1 MLKTSETE
9 SPAVV
14 AVVSGSCLEL
24 ALLRKRGNMCVV
36 GVEI

>member
-14 AVVSGSCLEL
+14 AVVSESCLEL
-24 ALLRKRGNMCVV
+24 ALLHKRGNMCVV